1 MISLKKID
9 LYKKRFNESNFKKKT
24 MPKILSVLFAIIFW
38 FYVMDQVN
46 PEMIR
51 TIPNL
56 QVEILNQESIQSG
69 GYTILDQKVPSVA
82 VKVKGRRKAVMNI
95 KAQDIILSAD
105 LKDFHKGVNYFSIN
119 KKIFA
124 DNVTIEDLSENRI
137 QMNIDRLTE
146 STKKITLKMIGKLPE
161 GLSVGDV
168 KLSPEQVIVRGPES
182 YVKLVNGVFG
192 EMNLSTVQNND
203 NVNIDL
209 KAVDQNG
216 QAVSGIAL
224 SSDHVLA
231 TLGVLKENSTNI
243 EANLSGNLPAGY
255 KMTAVVLEPKSIS
268 LKGQVNNMSLL
279 KAIKTK
285 SIDLTG
291 LMVSQNLN
299 VGLQVPTDL
308 KLQGIPESVNVKIT
322 IEKIEE
328 KELIFVAS
336 DLKWFN
342 LPTNLSVNLIDPN
355 RNITVKVKAVKSV
368 LDQLK
373 NTDLQLEADAG
384 EMTEGVHKV
393 KITAS
398 SNLLTESLTVVP
410 STIDVEGIKN

>member
-24 MPKILSVLFAIIFW
+24 MPKLLSVLFAIIFW

-56 QVEILNQESIQSG
+56 QVEILNQESVQNG

-203 NVNIDL
+203 NVNISL
-209 KAVDQNG
+209 QAVDQNG
-216 QAVSGIAL
+216 QPVSGIAL

-231 TLGVLKENSTNI
+231 KLGVLKENSTEI
-243 EANLSGNLPAGY
+243 EADLTGNLPVGY
-255 KMTAVVLEPKSIS
+255 KVTNVLIEPKSIS
-268 LKGQVNNMSLL
+268 LKGQVNNMPLL

-291 LMVSQNLN
+291 LIISQNLN
-299 VGLQVPTDL
+299 IGLQVPVDS

-342 LPTNLSVNLIDPN
+342 LPTNLTVNLTDPN

-373 NTDLQLEADAG
+373 NSDLQLEADAG

-410 STIDVEGIKN
+410 STIDVEGVKN

>member
-105 LKDFHKGVNYFSIN
+105 LKDFHKGINYFSIN

-203 NVNIDL
+203 NVSIDL
-209 KAVDQNG
+209 QAIDQNG

-231 TLGVLKENSTNI
+231 TLGVLKENSTEI
-243 EANLSGNLPAGY
+243 EANLSGNLPVGY
-255 KMTAVVLEPKSIS
+255 KVTAVVLEPKSIS

-279 KAIKTK
+279 KVIKTK

-291 LMVSQNLN
+291 LMSSQNLN
-299 VGLQVPTDL
+299 IGLQVPTDL

-398 SNLLTESLTVVP
+398 SNLQTESLTVVP